1 MFISA
6 LGFLFMYSLSSCWNS
21 QRHIDG
27 RAMLEEIRSLG
38 FEFAELS
45 HGIRISLLPG
55 ILDAVN
61 AGVIQISSLH
71 NFCPL
76 PMGIDRP
83 APNVFQFSSENPRER
98 ENAFKHTVKTIETAA
113 RLKAPLVVLHMG
125 SVEMKDYT
133 DKLIELIQE
142 GKRETPKFEK
152 LIAEAQRKRREKGRA
167 HLQAAFDMLR
177 RLIPEAEKH
186 GVLLGVENREALEE
200 IPFDDELEY
209 FFRDFDSPVVRYW
222 HDTGHAQIKANLG
235 LLNHAGQVGILEP
248 RLAGFHIHDVDYPG
262 RDHQQPG
269 TGCVDFTALK
279 PYVRPDH
286 IKVFEFSPSLETAQ
300 AVAGVAHVKSLWG
313 DE

>member
-1 MFISA
+1 
-6 LGFLFMYSLSSCWNS
+6 
-21 QRHIDG
+21 
-27 RAMLEEIRSLG
+27 MLEEIRALG
-38 FEFAELS
+38 FEYAELS

-55 ILDAVN
+55 ILDAVDS
-61 AGVIQISSLH
+61 GLIKISSVH

-83 APNVFQFSSENPRER
+83 APNIFQFSAENPRER
-98 ENAFKHTVKTIETAA
+98 DNAFKHTVKTIETAA

-125 SVEMKDYT
+125 SVDMKDYT
-133 DKLIELIQE
+133 DKLIDLMED
-142 GKRETPKFEK
+142 GKKETPKFQK
-152 LIAEAQRKRREKGRA
+152 LCEDAKRKRENKKEDYVTNA
-167 HLQAAFDMLR
+167 HAMLR

-186 GVLLGVENREALEE
+186 GVLLGVENREAFEE

-235 LLNHAGQVGILEP
+235 FLDHVMHLDSLEP
-248 RLAGFHIHDVDYPG
+248 RLAGFHIHDVEYPG

-269 TGCVDFTALK
+269 TGCVDFAALK
-279 PYVRPDH
+279 KFVKPEH
-286 IKVFEFSPSLETAQ
+286 IKVFEFSPNMETEQ
-300 AVAGVAHVKSLWG
+300 AVAGIAHIKSLWG

>member
-1 MFISA
+1 
-6 LGFLFMYSLSSCWNS
+6 MYSLSSCWNS

-27 RAMLEEIRSLG
+27 RAMLEEIRALG
-38 FEFAELS
+38 FEYAELS

-55 ILDAVN
+55 ILDAVDS
-61 AGVIQISSLH
+61 GLIKISTLH
-71 NFCPL
+71 NYCPL

-98 ENAFKHTVKTIETAA
+98 DNAFKHTVKTIETAA

-125 SVEMKDYT
+125 SVDMKEYT
-133 DKLIELIQE
+133 DKLIGLIE
-142 GKRETPKFEK
+142 DGKKETPKFQK
-152 LIAEAQRKRREKGRA
+152 LHDEVLRKREDKKEEYVNNA
-167 HLQAAFDMLR
+167 YEMLR

-209 FFRDFDSPVVRYW
+209 FFREFDSPVMRYW

-235 LLNHAGQVGILEP
+235 FIDHMLHVDALEP
-248 RLAGFHIHDVDYPG
+248 RLAGFHIHDVEYPG

-269 TGCVDFTALK
+269 TGCVDFAALK
-279 PYVRPDH
+279 KFVRPEH
-286 IKVFEFSPSLETAQ
+286 IKVFEFSPKMDAAQ
-300 AVAGVAHVKSLWG
+300 AAAGVAHIKSLWG